1 MTTYTFMDGEK
12 TFVVQCEPIEDETI
26 VEEGAQEARV
36 TEIWGKNTI
45 LQYSKR
51 TDDEDEKP
59 QIDIYAVWTPESQH
73 IVLEAVYFNTG
84 KREGHCTKTTAYLIK
99 SLLLQAKKAGKDI
112 KTAEVMLV
120 SDDYCA
126 ASNCYIHAFML
137 NDFQVDQND
146 VVGFQKL
153 VKQLEDENR
162 SDITQT
168 FHFYNKNFTHE
179 IKETKQQQIT
189 KKCKLNELKNYKITP
204 LSDPVD
210 NNGPKK
216 KRKINYPELKF

>member
-1 MTTYTFMDGEK
+1 MTTYTFIDGEK
-12 TFVVQCEPIEDETI
+12 TFVVQCKPI
-26 VEEGAQEARV
+26 EEGAQEARV

-59 QIDIYAVWTPESQH
+59 QIDIYAVWTPESQQ
-73 IVLEAVYFNTG
+73 IVLKDVYFNIG
-84 KREGHCTKTTAYLIK
+84 KGDRHCTKATAYLIK
-99 SLLLQAKKAGKDI
+99 SLLLQAE
-112 KTAEVMLV
+112 KTNKNITTAKVILV

-137 NDFQVDQND
+137 NNFQVDIND
-146 VVGFQKL
+146 VVEFQNL

-168 FHFYNKNFTHE
+168 FRFYNNKFTHKIE
-179 IKETKQQQIT
+179 ETKQQQIT
-189 KKCKLNELKNYKITP
+189 NKCKLNELKNYKITA
-204 LSDPVD
+204 LNDPVD

-216 KRKINYPELKF
+216 KRKIYYKLKF

>member
-1 MTTYTFMDGEK
+1 MTTYTFIDGEK
-12 TFVVQCEPIEDETI
+12 TFVVQCKPKD
-26 VEEGAQEARV
+26 GAQEARV
-36 TEIWGKNTI
+36 TEIWDKNTPI
-45 LQYSKR
+45 LQWSKT

-59 QIDIYAVWTPESQH
+59 EIDIYAVWTPKSQH
-73 IVLEAVYFNTG
+73 IVLEDVYFNTG

-99 SLLLQAKKAGKDI
+99 SLLLQAKKADKDI

-137 NDFQVDQND
+137 NNFQVDQND
-146 VVGFQKL
+146 VVGFQTL
-153 VKQLEDENR
+153 VNQLEEENR
-162 SDITQT
+162 SVLTQT

-216 KRKINYPELKF
+216 KRKRNYFELKF